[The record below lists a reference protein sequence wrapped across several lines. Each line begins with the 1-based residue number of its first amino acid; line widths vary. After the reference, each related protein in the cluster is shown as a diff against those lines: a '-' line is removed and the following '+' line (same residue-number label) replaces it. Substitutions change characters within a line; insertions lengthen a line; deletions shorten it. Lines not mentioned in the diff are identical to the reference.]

1 MSDFNSLVS
10 WTRRLSWLFIETPA
24 RAAGF
29 LSVVAVVILLALRL
43 ELGHSWNLYAAGGQI
58 AKAGDDFPLLLQAVG
73 SAFEETGGGELVLLV
88 GGSTVRELTADD
100 PLLSKALTSQCGRD
114 IQFVNLG
121 SSSQTFSESWDIAA
135 LAPRNRKQLLLVG
148 INPYRLSFDDSDVIS
163 ELAHNPSGIPVSY
176 SLLWSVALHT
186 GHVGSPERMLSSLAR
201 QQSFGARWQ
210 LLDLFDP
217 GRPAARQPSDD
228 PFQPD
233 RSSYREPVWT
243 QLQKLKQANEY
254 IATRALDFHKR
265 FREGVTWYNRL
276 FDHFQS
282 AGTDVKFVIT
292 PTDATFEKIDELI
305 SADMREAVRLIGGED
320 RLLDLR
326 DQSKDLD
333 SGDFFDIQHLVAK
346 GRAKLQPAFVAAVSR
361 ALGCAPG
368 VSH

>member
-10 WTRRLSWLFIETPA
+10 LTRRLSWLFVETPA

-29 LSVVAVVILLALRL
+29 LSVIAVMILLALRL
-43 ELGHSWNLYAAGGQI
+43 ELGNSWNLYAAGGQV

-73 SAFEETGGGELVLLV
+73 SAFEETGGELVLFV

-135 LAPRNRKQLLLVG
+135 LAPRNRSRLLLVG
-148 INPYRLSFDDSDVIS
+148 INPYRLSFDDRDVIAG
-163 ELAHNPSGIPVSY
+163 LAHNPSGIPVSY
-176 SLLWSVALHT
+176 SLLWSVALRT
-186 GHVGSPERMLSSLAR
+186 GHVGSPERMLTSLAR
-201 QQSFGARWQ
+201 QQSFGARWR

-217 GRPAARQPSDD
+217 GRPAARQPADN

-243 QLQKLKQANEY
+243 QSEKLKQANEY
-254 IATRALDFHKR
+254 IETRALDFHER
-265 FREGVTWYNRL
+265 FRGGVNWYNRL

-282 AGTDVKFVIT
+282 TGTDVKFVIT
-292 PTDATFEKIDELI
+292 PTDVTFGKVDELI
-305 SADMREAVRLIGGED
+305 SADLRDAVRLLGGED

-333 SGDFFDIQHLVAK
+333 SNDFFDIQHLVAT

>member
-73 SAFEETGGGELVLLV
+73 NAFEETGGGELVVFV

-135 LAPRNRKQLLLVG
+135 LAPRNRRRLLLVG

-186 GHVGSPERMLSSLAR
+186 GHIGGPERMLTSLAR
-201 QQSFGARWQ
+201 QQSFGARWR

-217 GRPAARQPSDD
+217 GRPAARQPADD

-254 IATRALDFHKR
+254 IATRALDFHER
-265 FREGVTWYNRL
+265 FQVGVGWYIRL
-276 FDHFQS
+276 FDHFQG
-282 AGTDVKFVIT
+282 AGADVKFVIT
-292 PTDATFEKIDELI
+292 PTDVTFEKIDELI
-305 SADMREAVRLIGGED
+305 SADLREAVGLLGGD
-320 RLLDLR
+320 GRIIDLR
-326 DQSKDLD
+326 NQSKGLD
-333 SGDFFDIQHLVAK
+333 SSDFFDVQHLVAK
-346 GRAKLQPAFVAAVSR
+346 GRAKLQPAFVAAVSG

-368 VSH
+368 VSR

>member
-1 MSDFNSLVS
+1 MLDFNSLVS

-29 LSVVAVVILLALRL
+29 LSVIVTLIVLAVVF
-43 ELGHSWNLYAAGGQI
+43 ELGHSWNLYAAGGQV

-135 LAPRNRKQLLLVG
+135 LAPPNRRRLLLVG

-186 GHVGSPERMLSSLAR
+186 GHVGSPERMLTSLAR
-201 QQSFGARWQ
+201 QQSFGARWR
-210 LLDLFDP
+210 LLDLVDP
-217 GRPAARQPSDD
+217 GRPAARQPAED

-233 RSSYREPVWT
+233 RSSYRGPVWT
-243 QLQKLKQANEY
+243 QSEKLRQANEY
-254 IATRALDFHKR
+254 IATRALDFHDR
-265 FREGVTWYNRL
+265 FRGGVKWFNCL
-276 FDHFQS
+276 FDHYQGVG
-282 AGTDVKFVIT
+282 ADVKFVIT
-292 PTDATFEKIDELI
+292 PTDVSFGKADELI
-305 SADMREAVRLIGGED
+305 SADLQEALTLLGGD
-320 RLLDLR
+320 RRVLDLR
-326 DQSKDLD
+326 DQ
-333 SGDFFDIQHLVAK
+333 
-346 GRAKLQPAFVAAVSR
+346 
-361 ALGCAPG
+361 
-368 VSH
+368 